1 MKKGIHPAYKTIDI
15 VMTDG
20 STFKTRTCFKGERMV
35 LEIDSKSHPFYTG
48 KQMLIDTAGRVDR
61 FKKRL
66 EKTQAVRDA
75 KAQGK

>member
-1 MKKGIHPAYKTIDI
+1 
-15 VMTDG
+15 
-20 STFKTRTCFKGERMV
+20 
-35 LEIDSKSHPFYTG
+35 
-48 KQMLIDTAGRVDR
+48 MLIDTAGRVDR